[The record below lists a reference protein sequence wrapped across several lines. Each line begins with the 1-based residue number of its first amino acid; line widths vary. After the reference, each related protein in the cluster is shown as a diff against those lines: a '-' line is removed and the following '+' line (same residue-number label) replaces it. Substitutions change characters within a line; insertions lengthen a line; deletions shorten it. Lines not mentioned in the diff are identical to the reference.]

1 MDNLQR
7 VKKVIKAQLGTQV
20 PSMLPPL
27 AKRWEWPSGPITF
40 KKMEIPSN
48 LFVESQ
54 EQPSTTLLFN
64 DAKKSLDPLA
74 KRWTW
79 PSEQNASNKKS
90 AGMNQEEESDKKTWK
105 NKDRSEQWYSN
116 VTSGIQG
123 GFNLLG
129 SINTPDVVSENTN
142 TFHNVTDGLTSVANN
157 FGPLGQALGTAI
169 QGVKFGYDV
178 INNTFAQDTDKFSA
192 DRDVLAKAGASYNGA
207 ANSMLEAEQYAGKSH
222 GFFDYKTFDEHQ
234 ENINKAKQRL
244 KTLRNITG
252 KAENQRLAVASM
264 GEQAGLAYDLLTNGG
279 YDQKYTYAAKQ
290 GGVLEQPILEWEPE
304 INQNIEEFKE
314 GGLLEWEPEFFKQ
327 FKNGGVVTDSLEKEV
342 STQKNVIPEGALHK
356 NRHHMEHAEGLTK
369 KGIPVVDNE
378 GNQQAEIENSEI
390 IFNLKVTKQL
400 EEYYKVF
407 YSEESSNKEKEQA
420 AIDAGK
426 LLVYE
431 ILENTDD
438 RMGLIESCKQGGVLS
453 NTPTQEKSSTDED
466 IKQTVKGVLLEL
478 INK

>member
-7 VKKVIKAQLGTQV
+7 VKKVIKAQLGISV
-20 PSMLPPL
+20 PSMRPPL
-27 AKRWEWPSGPITF
+27 AKRWAWSNEPITF
-40 KKMEIPSN
+40 NKMEIPSN
-48 LFVESQ
+48 SFAESQ
-54 EQPSTTLLFN
+54 EWPSTTLLFN
-64 DAKKSLDPLA
+64 DTKKSLDPLA

-79 PSEQNASNKKS
+79 PSKQNTSNSDKKS
-90 AGMNQEEESDKKTWK
+90 AGMNQEEESDEKTWK
-105 NKDRSEQWYSN
+105 TKDRSEQWYSN

-129 SINTPDVVSENTN
+129 SINTPDVVSKNTN
-142 TFHNVTDGLTSVANN
+142 TFHNWADGLTSVANN
-157 FGPLGQALGTAI
+157 FGPLGQALGTTI
-169 QGVKFGYDV
+169 QGVKFGYDA

-207 ANSMLEAEQYAGKSH
+207 TNSMLEAEQYAGKSH

-290 GGVLEQPILEWEPE
+290 GGVLEQVILEWEPE

-314 GGLLEWEPEFFKQ
+314 GGLLEWEPELQNGEQSEFFKQ
-327 FKNGGVVTDSLEKEV
+327 FKNGGVVTDSLEKGKT
-342 STQKNVIPEGALHK
+342 TQKNVIPEGALHK
-356 NRHHMEHAEGLTK
+356 NKHHMEHAEGLTK

-378 GNQQAEIENSEI
+378 GNQQAEIECEEW
-390 IFNLKVTKQL
+390 TMTL
-400 EEYYKVF
+400 ELTQTIEDLYNQF
-407 YSEESSNKEKEQA
+407 YSEHTTKREKEEVA
-420 AIDAGK
+420 LLAGK
-426 LLVYE
+426 ILVDQ
-431 ILENTDD
+431 ILYNTDD
-438 RMGLIESCKQGGVLS
+438 RVGLLDK
-453 NTPTQEKSSTDED
+453 
-466 IKQTVKGVLLEL
+466 IK
-478 INK
+478 I